1 MVDLT
6 ADFWQAVT
14 VTWACFGMGVAV
26 FHLVQRSWFS
36 VWLSRGLLALC
47 PLVWTCWGVHAVRVN
62 QQLAIMV
69 EAKQSQGVDDV
80 RVVQLAATN
89 VVESRGGRRYERC
102 EYTDGTRA
110 SWMRDISGRTRQ
122 LTDELDT
129 ICDRIDFNLEQLWIC
144 RQAKAQAF
152 GGIEPGRVN
161 MTRQSISGAQRL
173 LQTARSRV
181 HQVIGEI
188 EIVSKP
194 PQQQATANE

>member
-1 MVDLT
+1 MSGLYNWLQQT
-6 ADFWQAVT
+6 WSSLAEAADMSDANTPTEPEPVGCEIFQD
-14 VTWACFGMGVAV
+14 
-26 FHLVQRSWFS
+26 
-36 VWLSRGLLALC
+36 AL
-47 PLVWTCWGVHAVRVN
+47 
-62 QQLAIMV
+62 
-69 EAKQSQGVDDV
+69 D
-80 RVVQLAATN
+80 
-89 VVESRGGRRYERC
+89 
-102 EYTDGTRA
+102 
-110 SWMRDISGRTRQ
+110 Q

-194 PQQQATANE
+194 PAQQQAVTE